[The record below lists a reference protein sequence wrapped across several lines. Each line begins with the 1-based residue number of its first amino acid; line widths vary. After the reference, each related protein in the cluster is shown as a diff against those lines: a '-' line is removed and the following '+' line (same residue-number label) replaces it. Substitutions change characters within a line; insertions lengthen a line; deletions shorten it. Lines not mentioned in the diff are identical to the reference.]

1 MLPTILLAALGNLLT
16 LFPGGG
22 TYLFTPPAGVDAAVR
37 RGQTAVIYNV
47 RAYETDPTCRPLP
60 PVQVTAHPRPQLGT
74 ISTSITSVVSDG
86 PCGVRRYPIRTV
98 TYTAGRISGVDSFQL
113 FFFMGDRDASRD
125 QRAVNVYVR

>member
-1 MLPTILLAALGNLLT
+1 MTSTILLAMLGNLLT

-22 TYLFTPPAGVDAAVR
+22 TYLFTPPAGADVSVR
-37 RGQTAVIYNV
+37 RGGSVVIYNV

-60 PVQVTAHPRPQLGT
+60 PVQAQAYPRPQLGSV
-74 ISTSITSVVSDG
+74 STTVTSVVSDG

-98 TYTAGRISGVDSFQL
+98 TYTAGSTSGVDSFQL
-113 FFFMGDRDASRD
+113 YFFMGDREASRD